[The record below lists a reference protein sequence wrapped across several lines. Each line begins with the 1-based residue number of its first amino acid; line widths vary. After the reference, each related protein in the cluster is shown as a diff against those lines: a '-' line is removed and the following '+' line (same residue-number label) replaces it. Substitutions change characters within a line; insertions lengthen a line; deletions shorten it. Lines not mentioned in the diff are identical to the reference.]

1 MQRRIGWLLVLVVLT
16 ALVLTA
22 CGGGS
27 NSDEQAA
34 TAVQTYLQALV
45 DKDADTLASVA
56 CADWED
62 DATLELDSFQA
73 VETRL
78 DNVTCQA
85 SGTDG
90 DSTLVQCS
98 GSIIATYNNE
108 DMALDLGA
116 RTYVVANEGGEYRV
130 CGYQ

>member
-1 MQRRIGWLLVLVVLT
+1 MQRRSGWLLVVVLLVT
-16 ALVLTA
+16 LVLTA
-22 CGGGS
+22 CGGDNAG
-27 NSDEQAA
+27 EQAA

-45 DKDADTLASVA
+45 DKDADTLASVS

-85 SGTDG
+85 SGTEG

>member
-1 MQRRIGWLLVLVVLT
+1 MQRRSGWLLVVVLFVT
-16 ALVLTA
+16 LVLTA
-22 CGGGS
+22 CGGDNAG
-27 NSDEQAA
+27 EQAA

-45 DKDADTLASVA
+45 DKDADTLASVS

-85 SGTDG
+85 SGTEG

>member
-1 MQRRIGWLLVLVVLT
+1 MQRRSGWLLVVVLLVT
-16 ALVLTA
+16 LVLTA
-22 CGGGS
+22 CGGDNAG
-27 NSDEQAA
+27 EQAA
-34 TAVQTYLQALV
+34 TAVQPYLQALV
-45 DKDADTLASVA
+45 DKDADTLASVS

-85 SGTDG
+85 SGTEG

-116 RTYVVANEGGEYRV
+116 RTYVVTNEGGEYRV

>member
-1 MQRRIGWLLVLVVLT
+1 MPRRIGWLLVIVVLT

-22 CGGGS
+22 CGG
-27 NSDEQAA
+27 SDSGEQAA

-78 DNVTCQA
+78 DNVVCQA

-90 DSTLVQCS
+90 GSTLVQCQ
-98 GSIIATYNNE
+98 GSIVATYNNE
-108 DMALDLGA
+108 DMALDLSA